1 MDRIMDILPW
11 VAVLALN
18 AGYWVQIIKIHRHR
32 EVRDIAIASYICF
45 DIAYTILALE
55 AYHIDSTIF
64 LVKNILTFI
73 STSILIGQIWYHR
86 DDEWHDDENK
96 ICNNPKCPNEIEN
109 QWAFCP
115 DCGTLKTLVGESS
128 V

>member
-1 MDRIMDILPW
+1 MEGVMDVLPW
-11 VAVLALN
+11 IAVLALN
-18 AGYWVQIIKIHRHR
+18 AGYWVQIIKIHQHR

-45 DIAYTILALE
+45 DIAYTILAFE

-86 DDEWHDDENK
+86 GDEWHDDESK
-96 ICNNPKCPNEIEN
+96 ICPNTECPNEIEDIWN
-109 QWAFCP
+109 FCP
-115 DCGTLKTLVGESS
+115 DCGTSKTFVTDLNV
-128 V
+128 